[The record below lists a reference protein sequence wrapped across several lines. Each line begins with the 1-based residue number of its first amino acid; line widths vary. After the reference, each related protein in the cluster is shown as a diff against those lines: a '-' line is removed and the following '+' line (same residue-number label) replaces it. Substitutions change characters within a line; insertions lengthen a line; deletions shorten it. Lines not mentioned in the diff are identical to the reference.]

1 MKSYD
6 ITLIGSGPGGYVAA
20 IKAAQLGKKVAIV
33 EKDSIGGVCLNWGC
47 IPTKALLSSA
57 KVYKNFQN
65 AKDFGIDVEKD
76 SFSVNFKK
84 MMQRK
89 NKVVKKL
96 TGGVGYLLK
105 KNEVDVY
112 NGLGEAVDSNTV
124 KVGDETFKTEKLIV
138 ATGASP
144 FVPPVDGLEK
154 GLDDDSVLTAKTI
167 LDLKE
172 QPKSLTIIGGGV
184 IGVEFATIFA
194 TLGTKVTIIEL
205 QEDVLLPVDEELRE
219 PFKKV
224 MKKQKINV
232 LTSAQAKKV
241 DGGKLTYVLD
251 GKEETIA
258 ADKILLATGMKG
270 NLKGLDALNLA
281 TEKGFIKT
289 DEYLRTNVDN
299 VYAIGDVNG
308 KEMLAH
314 VASKEGLTAVG
325 HIIDGEKT
333 HPMDYTKVP
342 SGIYTFPEIAQVGL
356 TEKAAKEKGIDIKVS
371 TFPLSA
377 NGKALA
383 EGQSVGLVK
392 MIADKKYNE
401 IIGVHILSDNATDL
415 ITEAV
420 LGMNLEA
427 TAEDYVHAI
436 HPHPTLSEMLHE
448 TAHGIIDK
456 PIHI

>member
-1 MKSYD
+1 VKNYD
-6 ITLIGSGPGGYVAA
+6 ITIIGSGPGGYVAA

-33 EKDSIGGVCLNWGC
+33 EKEAIGGVCLNWGC

-57 KVYKNFQN
+57 KVYKNFNN
-65 AKDFGIDVEKD
+65 AKAFGIDVEKD

-96 TGGVGYLLK
+96 TGGVSYLLK
-105 KNEVDVY
+105 KNKVDVY
-112 NGLGEAVDSNTV
+112 EGEGVVKDAHTV
-124 KVGDETFKTEKLIV
+124 EVGDNTLQTKKLIV

-144 FVPPVDGLEK
+144 AVPPVDGLKETLK
-154 GLDDDSVLTAKTI
+154 DDFTLTAKTI

-172 QPKSLTIIGGGV
+172 QPSKLVIIGGGV

-194 TLGTKVTIIEL
+194 TLGSEVTIVEREKDILLSVDQEL
-205 QEDVLLPVDEELRE
+205 KDE
-219 PFKKV
+219 FKKAL
-224 MKKQKINV
+224 KKAKINV
-232 LTSAQAKKV
+232 LTSASVTKV
-241 DGGKLTYVLD
+241 EKGKLTYETD
-251 GKEETIA
+251 GKPTTLD
-258 ADKILLATGMKG
+258 ADKVLLSAGMQA
-270 NLKGLDALNLA
+270 NLGGLDKLKL
-281 TEKGFIKT
+281 EKDKGFIKT
-289 DEYLRTNVDN
+289 DEFLRTNVED

-308 KEMLAH
+308 KDMLAH
-314 VASKEGLTAVG
+314 VASKEGIVAVE
-325 HIIDGEKT
+325 HIIKGDT

-356 TEKAAKEKGIDIKVS
+356 TEEAAKKKGIDYKVS

-383 EGQSVGLVK
+383 EGQSIGMVK
-392 MIADKKYNE
+392 MLADKKYNE

-420 LGMNLEA
+420 LGMTLEA
-427 TAEDYVHAI
+427 TAEDFVHAI